1 MIEELKRKSSSKTK
15 IYPGLFVGF
24 MEGESE
30 DLLKQIHII
39 RNQKLE
45 GVVLFDWAHMD
56 KKYADV
62 LRACV
67 FSRDCDGV
75 DNK

>member
-1 MIEELKRKSSSKTK
+1 
-15 IYPGLFVGF
+15 

-39 RNQKLE
+39 RNQNLE
-45 GVVLFDWAHMD
+45 GVVLFDWAHMY
-56 KKYADV
+56 KQYSYA
-62 LRACV
+62 LRPCV
-67 FSRDCDGV
+67 FAVDCTDE